1 MGGHSTGQQSR
12 RLDILRGCFSGA
24 RDAKVVAA
32 LKIVYMDYTAL
43 RLAGDLIFKLMS
55 KIAG

>member
-1 MGGHSTGQQSR
+1 MNELTFNHR
-12 RLDILRGCFSGA
+12 VDMLDILRGCFSGA
-24 RDAKVVAA
+24 RDAKVVAG
-32 LKIVYMDYTAL
+32 LKIVYMDYAAL

>member
-1 MGGHSTGQQSR
+1 MKLAYLLVQFFFV
-12 RLDILRGCFSGA
+12 DILRGCFSGA
-24 RDAKVVAA
+24 RDEKVVAA

-43 RLAGDLIFKLMS
+43 RMAGDLIFKLMS